1 MADLLALARAGDGDA
16 FARLFQEHAPLL
28 WKTAVAVMR
37 DEDSAAD
44 ALQETAVKAW
54 RAVPRFDGKSALSTW
69 LTRILLN
76 TCYDELRVRKK
87 VIPFEDIAREADAGA
102 APVTLHGAAPEGP
115 AEACARMD
123 VHRALEQLAPDD
135 RLVLSLFY
143 VSDLPVAR
151 IAEALGVSEG
161 AVRTRLS
168 RARQR
173 FKETYLRADGPRRTT
188 PHESHKEAKA

>member
-1 MADLLALARAGDGDA
+1 M
-16 FARLFQEHAPLL
+16 L
-28 WKTAVAVMR
+28 WKTAVAVMH
-37 DEDSAAD
+37 DEDGAAD

-69 LTRILLN
+69 LVRILLN
-76 TCYDELRVRKK
+76 TCYDELRARKK
-87 VIPFEDIAREADAGA
+87 VIPFEDIARETDAGTA
-102 APVTLHGAAPEGP
+102 LVALHGAVPEDP

-123 VHRALEQLAPDD
+123 VHRALEQLGPDD

-151 IAEALGVSEG
+151 IAEMLGISEG

-168 RARQR
+168 RARRR
-173 FKETYLRADGPRRTT
+173 FKETYLRAGGPQRTI
-188 PHESHKEAKA
+188 PHESHKEAMA